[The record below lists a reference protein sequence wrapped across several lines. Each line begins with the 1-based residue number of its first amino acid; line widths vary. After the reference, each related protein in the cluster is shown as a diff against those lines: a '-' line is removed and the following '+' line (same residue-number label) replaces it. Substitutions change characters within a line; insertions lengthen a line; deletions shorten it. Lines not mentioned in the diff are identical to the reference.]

1 MLGLEKSPLN
11 VFAKTALP
19 PLPPYS
25 PLSLSFFVSWS
36 VAPSLFPVLACYSV
50 NLVNCRRPGLT
61 GIFTGI

>member
-11 VFAKTALP
+11 VFAKTALLP
-19 PLPPYS
+19 SIPLG
-25 PLSLSFFVSWS
+25 LSFFVSWS